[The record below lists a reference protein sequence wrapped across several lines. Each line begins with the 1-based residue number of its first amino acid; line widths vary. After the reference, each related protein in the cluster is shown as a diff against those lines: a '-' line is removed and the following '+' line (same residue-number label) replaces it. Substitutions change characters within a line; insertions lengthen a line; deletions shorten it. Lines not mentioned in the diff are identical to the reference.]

1 MSVPIGL
8 RVAFGVS
15 VLALVGATAL
25 AWEARVADAAHAR
38 YARDLRAAVEL
49 DAQLNEQVAES
60 HMGFVTHY
68 DDLVRTWDR
77 VTANR
82 AALDQL
88 PDHLHGPSRDALVA
102 ALGPLEEAVRS
113 KQVELERF
121 KSDRAVLR
129 NAERALPMSVA
140 RLQAALAR
148 AGTPEDQE
156 RFSALLDD
164 LLLQVLSPDPERGA
178 RAACSLAR
186 IAPHVGPAPAA
197 CPAAARSLVHA
208 QPDLRDLAG
217 SVRQLGE
224 LVLARGP
231 VTEARVRA
239 LMTAPVADHALSAA
253 ARYDVAH
260 AEAVSRSQH
269 RGRVAEG
276 LLAIC
281 LLLGAGLIIARIQ
294 RDAVALRRTSEQLH
308 TANEALRA
316 EVGREAELARLKSR
330 FVSMTSHEFRTPL
343 SVILSSAE
351 LLEAYGH
358 RWGLERRH
366 KHLHRISQSGR
377 AMSAMI
383 DRVLVIGRA
392 DAELLEVQPE
402 ELVPVA
408 LALQVVEELRAGPGL
423 GRRIELVEQGGAARR
438 CLDPRLLRHV
448 LENLLTNALKYS
460 PDHAP
465 VRLRVFDDAG
475 GVRFEVVDEGIGIP
489 VEDRELLFEPFH
501 RFGNVADIPG
511 TGLGLAIVRR
521 AVDAHGGTIEVESVP
536 GRGTTFRVRVPELK
550 EIA

>member
-1 MSVPIGL
+1 MSVSLGL

-15 VLALVGATAL
+15 LLALVSATAL
-25 AWEARVADAAHAR
+25 AWEARVAADAHAR

-77 VTANR
+77 VVANR
-82 AALDQL
+82 SALDRL
-88 PDHLHGPSRDALVA
+88 PRHLHGPSRDALVA

-113 KQVELERF
+113 KQVDLERF

-129 NAERALPMSVA
+129 NAEHALPVSVA

-148 AGTPEDQE
+148 AGTAEEQE

-164 LLLQVLSPDPERGA
+164 LLLQVVSPEPERGA
-178 RAACSLAR
+178 RAACSLAL
-186 IAPHVGPAPAA
+186 IAPHIGPPPAG
-197 CPAAARSLVHA
+197 CPDEGRWLVHD
-208 QPDLRDLAG
+208 QPELRDLAG

-224 LVLARGP
+224 LVLERGP
-231 VTEARVRA
+231 LTEARVRA
-239 LMTAPVADHALSAA
+239 LMTAPVADQALRAA

-260 AEAVSRSQH
+260 AEAVDRSQ
-269 RGRVAEG
+269 RRVRSAEG
-276 LLAIC
+276 LLAIS

-294 RDAVALRRTSEQLH
+294 RDAVALRRTTEQLE

-316 EVGREAELARLKSR
+316 EVDREAELARLKSR

-358 RWGLERRH
+358 RWNLEGQH

-392 DAELLEVQPE
+392 DAELLEVKPE

-408 LALQVVEELRAGPGL
+408 LALEVVEELRSGPGA
-423 GRRIELVEQGGAARR
+423 GRRIELLEEGGAAPRR
-438 CLDPRLLRHV
+438 LDPRLLRHV

-465 VRLRVFDDAG
+465 VRLRVSDDAG
-475 GVRFEVVDEGIGIP
+475 GVRFDVVDEGIGIP
-489 VEDRELLFEPFH
+489 AEDREMLFEPFH
-501 RFGNVADIPG
+501 RCGNAADIPG

-521 AVDAHGGTIEVESVP
+521 AVDAHGGSIEVDSAP

-550 EIA
+550 EIG